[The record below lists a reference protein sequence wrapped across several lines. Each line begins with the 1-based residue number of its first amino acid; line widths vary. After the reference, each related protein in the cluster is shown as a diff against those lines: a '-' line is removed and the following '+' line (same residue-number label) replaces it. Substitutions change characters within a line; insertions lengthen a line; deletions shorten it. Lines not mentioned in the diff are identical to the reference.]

1 MNGKTH
7 KIGGVCAGII
17 ATSMLIEAPY
27 SFDKILIGGVLI
39 GGSIIGSLMPDI
51 DLPSSTVGKKVKPLS
66 YLIHQIFG
74 HRGITHTPI
83 LHIICSIFLLLLGG
97 SLTGIIRLIY
107 LGFVMGLFVGGIS
120 HIILDSMT
128 VKGLPLFYPFT
139 KKKYRIANF
148 TTGQDEFIVQVIT
161 VGVTLLVVS
170 IGFLF

>member
-27 SFDKILIGGVLI
+27 SFEKILIGGILI
-39 GGSIIGSLMPDI
+39 GGSIVGSLMPDI
-51 DLPSSTVGKKVKPLS
+51 DLPSSTVGQKVKPIS
-66 YLIHQIFG
+66 YLINQFFG

-97 SLTGIIRLIY
+97 SLTGILRLIY
-107 LGFVMGLFVGGIS
+107 LSFVIGLFVGGIS
-120 HIILDSMT
+120 HIVLDSMT
-128 VKGLPLFYPFT
+128 VKGLPLLYPFS

-148 TTGQDEFIVQVIT
+148 TTGEDEFIVRVIT
-161 VGVTLLVVS
+161 VGVTLIVVGF
-170 IGFLF
+170 GFLF